1 MKNIKIIS
9 IIALLATGLVFSAC
23 EDKLDILKH
32 GNLGS
37 MEDFYLTD
45 ADAEAALVAVYTAWA
60 GGYMNWYLTKN
71 ALSDDVWAGGND
83 RGDNADLH
91 YLNEYTFGTEHG
103 YIEQLYSSYYSII
116 YNANLII
123 ENVEPDSD
131 VKKRAIAEAKFFRAW
146 AHFELVS
153 LWEIAP
159 VVDHVLQ
166 SNEYRQPTGNPETTW
181 AFVEKDLTEAINSGA
196 LPSKSNKDDVTTAIR
211 ITKEVAQAIL
221 GKAYVFQKKW
231 PEAAQTL
238 DEVIASGK
246 YDLYR
251 GDYGDVLKMVAN
263 NSCEAILEQ
272 QVRFDLNNPTFNILH
287 VMVGWRVDKMNTGA
301 ANPAFADL
309 GYDSG
314 YGQMQPTKSLYDAFV
329 AREGANGYRLSQTM
343 ITSDFLKDV
352 IGITIRETIHG
363 NEGYFFWKNRSLKSE
378 SVIDIPGFR
387 GLQAVNNRV
396 MRYAEVLLL
405 AAEAHVMKDGD
416 ASGKAKAYINE
427 IRTRARLAPLGNV
440 TMDDVKIEK
449 RLELCAESV
458 RFQDLVR
465 WGDAPVILANQGKDV
480 RGFNGTNAVVQYSN
494 SVYGFKAGTHERLPI
509 PAKERMVNGEMGQN
523 PGWGNQ

>member
-1 MKNIKIIS
+1 MKKIKIITVIS
-9 IIALLATGLVFSAC
+9 LLFFGFTAC
-23 EDKLDILKH
+23 EDKLDISKH

-37 MEDFYLTD
+37 MEDFYQTD
-45 ADAEAALVAVYTAWA
+45 ADAEAALVAVYNSWS
-60 GGYMNWYLTKN
+60 GSYMNWYLTKN

-103 YIEQLYSSYYSII
+103 YIESLYSGYYGLI

-123 ENVEPDSD
+123 DNVAPDSD

-153 LWEIAP
+153 LFGIAP

-166 SNEYRQPTGNPETTW
+166 SNEYRQPTGSPEKTW
-181 AFVEKDLTEAINSGA
+181 AFVEQDLTDAINSGA
-196 LPSKSNKDDVTTAIR
+196 LPSKSNKDDAVTTIR
-211 ITKEVAQAIL
+211 VTKEVAQAML
-221 GKAYVFQKKW
+221 GKTYVFQKKW
-231 PEAAQTL
+231 GEAVTVL
-238 DEVIASGK
+238 DQVITSGK

-251 GDYGDVLKMVAN
+251 GNYADVLKMVAN
-263 NSCEAILEQ
+263 NSCEAMLEQ
-272 QVRFDLNNPTFNILH
+272 QIRYDVNNATFNILP
-287 VMVGWRVDKMNTGA
+287 VMMGWRVDKMNTSA

-314 YGQMQPTKSLYDAFV
+314 YGQIQPTKSLYDAFV
-329 AREGANGYRLSQTM
+329 AREGVNGYRLNGTM
-343 ITSDFLKDV
+343 ITSDFLKEV

-363 NEGYFFWKNRSLKSE
+363 NEGYFFWKYRALKSE
-378 SVIDIPGFR
+378 SIIDIPGFR
-387 GLQAVNNRV
+387 GFQAVNSRV

-405 AAEAHVMKDGD
+405 AAEAHVMKDND
-416 ASGKAKAYINE
+416 ASGKAKAYMNE
-427 IRTRARLAPLGNV
+427 IRNRAQLAPLGSV
-440 TMDDVKIEK
+440 TMNDVKAEK

-465 WGDAPVILANQGKDV
+465 WGDAPAVLGNQGKDV
-480 RGFNGTNAVVQYSN
+480 YGFNGTNAVVQYSN
-494 SVYGFKAGTHERLPI
+494 STYGFKAGKHELLPI
-509 PAKERMVNGEMGQN
+509 PAKERLVNPNMDQN
-523 PGWGNQ
+523 TGW